1 MRPMQFK
8 GFIEKIF
15 PATEYSQEIV
25 VANFKD
31 EKHKANLMKKGY
43 AVNQIT
49 FRASTY
55 NNANDI
61 IAKFKAGDEVL
72 VHFYISGKA
81 GISKKGTYYHFN
93 ELRIANRDGIVRI
106 SGGEDALPESANA
119 MPESDADIDDGS
131 IF

>member
-15 PATEYSQEIV
+15 PATEYSQEIL

-31 EKHKANLMKKGY
+31 ERHKANLMKKGY
-43 AVNQIT
+43 PVNQIT
-49 FRASTY
+49 FKASTY

-61 IAKFKAGDEVL
+61 IAKFKVGDEVI
-72 VHFYISGKA
+72 VHFFISGKA
-81 GISKKGTYYHFN
+81 GTSKKGTYYHFN

-106 SGGEDALPESANA
+106 SGEDALPETANA
-119 MPESDADIDDGS
+119 EPESFDADDDDS